1 MYRCLKDECRLRGRD
16 SSTPRRSLT
25 KAGVEL
31 VLMPSYPG
39 GPQMLYYKESDHAKV
54 EAYFARQQM
63 VNEDAIN
70 APLSL

>member
-1 MYRCLKDECRLRGRD
+1 
-16 SSTPRRSLT
+16 
-25 KAGVEL
+25 
-31 VLMPSYPG
+31 MPSYPG